1 MKLILIILAAASLSA
16 CQNGQYVGPS
26 IGISG
31 GFNGATIG
39 VTLYGKNPITE
50 QAATTTSV
58 GVVQVST
65 GVK

>member
-1 MKLILIILAAASLSA
+1 MKLIILILAAVALSA

-39 VTLYGKNPITE
+39 VTLYGKNPVTE
-50 QAATTTSV
+50 QSATTTSA
-58 GVVQVST
+58 GVVHVST